1 MKTVIMISITLILIG
16 CGEATPTQSNT
27 TPPQPTIGNSE
38 VQPPASPTL
47 E

>member
-16 CGEATPTQSNT
+16 CGEATPTQSST
-27 TPPQPTIGNSE
+27 TPPQPTVGDSE
-38 VQPPASPTL
+38 VKPPASPTL